1 MESIS
6 IVAAMFFG
14 EAIKEVGKGC
24 GVTQQ
29 QVLQFP
35 TAENPR
41 VSSLAIG

>member
-6 IVAAMFFG
+6 IVASTVAAMFLG

-29 QVLQFP
+29 QVL
-35 TAENPR
+35 
-41 VSSLAIG
+41 